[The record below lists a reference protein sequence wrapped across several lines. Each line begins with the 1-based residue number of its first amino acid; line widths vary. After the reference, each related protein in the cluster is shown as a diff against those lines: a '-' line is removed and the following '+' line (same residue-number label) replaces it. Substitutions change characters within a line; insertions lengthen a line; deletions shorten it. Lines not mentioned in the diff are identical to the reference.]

1 MKSGDFRSQMQTPPP
16 PPPPQAEPSY
26 SYNEPTILET
36 GEEFEEGEEQEDYF
50 EDDVDDSEIVGSVQ
64 EQVEAQLQRKTVAQ
78 LRKEQ
83 IAQAKQSLKG
93 KRVTSGKRGRKKK

>member
-1 MKSGDFRSQMQTPPP
+1 
-16 PPPPQAEPSY
+16 
-26 SYNEPTILET
+26 
-36 GEEFEEGEEQEDYF
+36 
-50 EDDVDDSEIVGSVQ
+50 VGSVQ